1 MAINEQLRVKVTA
14 TSTSTQADL
23 VQQQMSPSALAN
35 QRKSLLRNQPFPLG
49 VRSTTPNT
57 SGDRQQSPS
66 SHSNN
71 RTPPVPIGSTLPSPG
86 SLSAAS
92 CPAAHGGKD
101 GSSRTT
107 SSAVESSIYCYLCG
121 LNSTRSF
128 AHWLPSTPS
137 ASEPAAPYFPYVLHL
152 KASSRA
158 ERLREDGAALVCT
171 FCYHMVSNNTAIIRY
186 NLIVLLVLSF
196 YSRYMRSGSSTRTRP
211 PVRRFS
217 RTPGYTT
224 RTTTRATCAV
234 SLPTVNAYVL
244 CP

>member
-1 MAINEQLRVKVTA
+1 MTA

-57 SGDRQQSPS
+57 SATSDRQQSPS

-71 RTPPVPIGSTLPSPG
+71 RTPPAPIGSTLPSPG

-186 NLIVLLVLSF
+186 NLIVLF
-196 YSRYMRSGSSTRTRP
+196 Y
-211 PVRRFS
+211 
-217 RTPGYTT
+217 
-224 RTTTRATCAV
+224 
-234 SLPTVNAYVL
+234 
-244 CP
+244 